1 MEGLQFLPDGRLE
14 REMLLHRQ
22 QQLTHQFMEH
32 LEEFLRAH
40 NIRQS
45 DLDELAGADLSRPV
59 RWDDLRS
66 EIVVVQV
73 LAESGLAQ
81 SLSAATKS
89 AFADYIGVLVRGLPY
104 GPESIAHFLE
114 YVRHVLVTHT

>member
-1 MEGLQFLPDGRLE
+1 MEGLQFLPHALE
-14 REMLLHRQ
+14 REMQLHM
-22 QQLTHQFMEH
+22 TPQFMEH
-32 LEEFLRAH
+32 LEEFLSAH

-45 DLDELAGADLSRPV
+45 ELVELAGADLSRPV
-59 RWDDLRS
+59 RWDDLHS

-73 LAESGLAQ
+73 LAESGLAP

-89 AFADYIGVLVRGLPY
+89 AFADYIGVLVGDLVY

-114 YVRHVLVTHT
+114 YVRHVLVTDGCQG

>member
-1 MEGLQFLPDGRLE
+1 MQH
-14 REMLLHRQ
+14 MQLHMQ
-22 QQLTHQFMEH
+22 QQVQQH

-45 DLDELAGADLSRPV
+45 GLDELAGADLSRPV

-66 EIVVVQV
+66 ELVVVQV
-73 LAESGLAQ
+73 LAESGLAP

-89 AFADYIGVLVRGLPY
+89 AFADYIGVLVRDLPY

-114 YVRHVLVTHT
+114 YVRHVLVTDTYQG

>member
-1 MEGLQFLPDGRLE
+1 MEGLQFLPHALE
-14 REMLLHRQ
+14 REMQ
-22 QQLTHQFMEH
+22 QHLEQQHMEH
-32 LEEFLRAH
+32 LEEFLSAH

-59 RWDDLRS
+59 RWDDLHS

-73 LAESGLAQ
+73 LAESGLAP

-89 AFADYIGVLVRGLPY
+89 AFADYIGVLVGDLVY

-114 YVRHVLVTHT
+114 YVRHVLVTDGCQG